1 MMRALPKLNSPRP
14 SAVSHRLVDAEAQ
27 PLSEWKAAV
36 SAEATVRKQI
46 AKVQRELLR
55 KRQMVAMAEA
65 QRAKDAN
72 AARLLEQLE
81 ENRGATMVH
90 ITAHVLPLHEDE
102 VTKLAELLNHKCTP
116 SDPKTPRIVWSK
128 CFKLADTDNS
138 GRIAFSEFS
147 YLFRSR
153 DGLAMSHEA
162 MSDDKLCAL
171 WKALDTDGSGKLSM
185 GEFGA
190 FMRRGEPAAARTA
203 AEAARA
209 RLAAAR
215 LEAQRRQ
222 TAEEHA
228 RSGRDVTAQLA
239 AVAPATDEEV
249 CERVCN
255 PPDGT

>member
-1 MMRALPKLNSPRP
+1 
-14 SAVSHRLVDAEAQ
+14 
-27 PLSEWKAAV
+27 
-36 SAEATVRKQI
+36 
-46 AKVQRELLR
+46 
-55 KRQMVAMAEA
+55 
-65 QRAKDAN
+65 
-72 AARLLEQLE
+72 
-81 ENRGATMVH
+81 
-90 ITAHVLPLHEDE
+90 
-102 VTKLAELLNHKCTP
+102 
-116 SDPKTPRIVWSK
+116 
-128 CFKLADTDNS
+128 
-138 GRIAFSEFS
+138 
-147 YLFRSR
+147 
-153 DGLAMSHEA
+153 MSHEA

-171 WKALDTDGSGKLSM
+171 WKALDTDGSSLLSM

-203 AEAARA
+203 AEAAHA

>member
-1 MMRALPKLNSPRP
+1 MRALPKLSSPRP

-55 KRQMVAMAEA
+55 KRQMVALAEA

-72 AARLLEQLE
+72 AARLREQLE
-81 ENRGATMVH
+81 EDRGATMVH
-90 ITAHVLPLHEDE
+90 ITAHVLPLDEDE
-102 VTKLAELLNHKCTP
+102 ITKLAELLNHKCTP

-128 CFKLADTDNS
+128 CFKQADTDDS
-138 GRIAFSEFS
+138 GRIAFSEFTH
-147 YLFRSR
+147 LFRSR
-153 DGLAMSHEA
+153 DGLAMSHDALSE
-162 MSDDKLCAL
+162 DRLRAL
-171 WKALDTDGSGKLSM
+171 WKALDTDGSGQLSM

-222 TAEEHA
+222 TAEDQA
-228 RSGRDVTAQLA
+228 RSGREVTAQLA
-239 AVAPATDEEV
+239 AVAPATDDEV
-249 CERVCN
+249 CGSV
-255 PPDGT
+255 PSPDGIE

>member
-1 MMRALPKLNSPRP
+1 MRALPKLSSPRP

-55 KRQMVAMAEA
+55 KRQMVA

-72 AARLLEQLE
+72 AARLREQLE
-81 ENRGATMVH
+81 EDRGATMVH
-90 ITAHVLPLHEDE
+90 ITAHVLPLDEDE
-102 VTKLAELLNHKCTP
+102 ITKLAELLNHKCTP
-116 SDPKTPRIVWSK
+116 ADPKTPRIVWSK
-128 CFKLADTDNS
+128 CFKLADTDDS
-138 GRIAFSEFS
+138 GRIVFSEFTH
-147 YLFRSR
+147 LFRSR
-153 DGLAMSHEA
+153 DGLAMSHDALSE
-162 MSDDKLCAL
+162 DKLWKL
-171 WKALDTDGSGKLSM
+171 WKALDTDGSGQLSM

-228 RSGRDVTAQLA
+228 RSGREVTAQLA

-249 CERVCN
+249 CGSVQS
-255 PPDGT
+255 PDGIE